1 MNRNLVVIA
10 SRENK
15 SERRGR
21 LKSTIHAADPNT
33 QCASALD
40 LLFATTATRAR
51 SRKKKKVK
59 GDNFPFFV

>member
-15 SERRGR
+15 SERRGW

-40 LLFATTATRAR
+40 LLFATRAR
-51 SRKKKKVK
+51 SRKKKKK
-59 GDNFPFFV
+59 